1 MTESSMSIDRRGL
14 LKVFSTAAA
23 GAALD
28 VLVAE
33 GRLAAATT
41 PAPGE
46 QAAPA
51 TPAPGKGP
59 ERAPERLLQS
69 EPQVTPDSGGSA
81 IISWETVIPT
91 QGGTIYIGVPNDEIA
106 LDWPIYNAN
115 QLLNELSPTRMHSVN
130 VELRAYLSRSA
141 PQMLQEG
148 GTLAYRLELFDPRKG
163 SAQFIDRH
171 FSFRVD
177 QGKFRKSPNILE
189 GPFLTQITVDSAV
202 VWWVTDQPTTGQV
215 HLGNGANSRLITDES
230 GTASRHVVH
239 LSGLA
244 ANSKYGYQVMSKAS
258 DGGEV
263 RSRSYNLKTAPQE
276 SEFSFVFTCDG
287 RTGGLGGGD
296 TALEGVNGVSARAL
310 AIQMA
315 AHAPHMLIFTGD
327 LINGYTT
334 REDDF
339 RAQLRSWKRIYGPL
353 WREMPIYTGMGN
365 HESLL
370 DVFEDGAQVDKQGE
384 HSAEAVFASEFVH
397 PMNGPEPEGPGL
409 PPYKGSVYSFDYA
422 GCHFAQLNSDYWYS
436 SRPQQHEGNP
446 FGRLLPGQLDWL
458 EKDLAAARS
467 ARARHIFVFVH
478 EPAFPNGGHVADS
491 LWGGGRDAE
500 AVKARDRFWTIATQA
515 GANAVF
521 CGHEHNYSRTLIDSK
536 TPVHLDGTANPA
548 SAKPTWQIT
557 QGAAGAPFYSRD
569 ANVPWVKSVNKF
581 VAHTWSY
588 CLVQVRGPRVSLET
602 YSYTGELLDRADLV

>member
-1 MTESSMSIDRRGL
+1 MSIDRRDL

-28 VLVAE
+28 GLLAE
-33 GRLAAATT
+33 EMLPQATAPAAHD
-41 PAPGE
+41 
-46 QAAPA
+46 QAALA
-51 TPAPGKGP
+51 RSAPEPGL

-69 EPQVTPDSGGSA
+69 EPQVGLDAAGSA
-81 IISWETVIPT
+81 TIAWETVIPT

-115 QLLNELSPTRMHSVN
+115 QGLNEPRATLMHSVN
-130 VELRAYLSRSA
+130 IQVRTYLGRSA

-171 FSFRVD
+171 FSFQVD
-177 QGKFRKSPNILE
+177 QGKFHKLPTILE

-215 HLGNGANSRLITDES
+215 RLINGANTRVITDQ
-230 GTASRHVVH
+230 GGAAGRHVVP
-239 LSGLA
+239 LKGLT
-244 ANSKYGYQVMSKAS
+244 ANTKYGYQVSSKAS
-258 DGGEV
+258 DGGEI
-263 RSRSYNLKTAPQE
+263 RSRSYTLRTSPQE
-276 SEFSFVFTCDG
+276 PEFSFVFTCDG

-296 TALEGVNGVSARAL
+296 TALEGINGVSARAL
-310 AIQMA
+310 AIQMSG
-315 AHAPHMLIFTGD
+315 HAPHLLIFTGD

-353 WREMPIYTGMGN
+353 WREIPVYTGMGN

-370 DVFEDGAQVDKQGE
+370 DLFEDGVQADKQGE

-397 PMNGPEPEGPGL
+397 PMNGPEPERPGL

-422 GCHFAQLNSDYWYS
+422 GCHFSQLNSDYWYS
-436 SRPQQHEGNP
+436 SRPRQREGNP

-458 EKDLAAARS
+458 EKDLTAARS

-491 LWGGGRDAE
+491 LWGGGRDPE
-500 AVKARDRFWTIATQA
+500 AVNARDRFWTIVTQA
-515 GANAVF
+515 GASAVF
-521 CGHEHNYSRTLIDSK
+521 SGHEHNYSRTLIDGK
-536 TPVHLDGTANPA
+536 TPVHRDGTANA
-548 SAKPTWQIT
+548 AFAKPTWQIT
-557 QGAAGAPFYSRD
+557 QGAAGAPFYPRD
-569 ANVPWVKSVNKF
+569 SNVPWEKSVKKF

-588 CLVQVRGPRVSLET
+588 CLVQVRGPRVTLET
-602 YSYTGELLDRADLV
+602 YSYTGELLDRAELV